1 MLVLKQFG
9 DFILY
14 FCFFNENRES
24 IFLWVAM
31 NNGYND
37 EMKNYDV
44 NKFQGV
50 KHKCKILNLDHIFE
64 SW

>member
-1 MLVLKQFG
+1 
-9 DFILY
+9 
-14 FCFFNENRES
+14 
-24 IFLWVAM
+24 M

-50 KHKCKILNLDHIFE
+50 KHKCKILNLDQIFE